1 MAGLST
7 TKITMGIFFLCAMGL
22 LLFRPLSSESAHGDI
37 PLEEYKKLLAEL
49 GKKESEL
56 KHLQTLS
63 RAPAVF
69 DRGSHTPSGSA
80 DMSAAA
86 GKLKE
91 DIAKSSAPIGFDAG
105 GLEYKTQFSEFPA
118 EQKWDVCTVGAGISG
133 SVMAERYSKVYGKK
147 TLVMDI
153 RKHIAGNCYDWR
165 DPFTGI
171 MMNLYG
177 AHLWHTNSERVWR
190 YISLFKK
197 YAGWRRWDHTVVG
210 WIGDRLL
217 PIPVNIDTVNG
228 LFDETIKT
236 EPEMDAWLKTVQ
248 VPCDG
253 ECKNAEEMAMSRV
266 GKDLYEKIFKTYTV
280 KQWSKTPAQLD
291 ALVTARIPVRN
302 NRDARY
308 FGDKYQ
314 VLPSKGYTQWFVG
327 MLDDPNIDILLG
339 PGANYFDIKDQ
350 LKDRCGKLIFTGPID
365 KYFKDSGLEKLE
377 YRSINFEA
385 DILPNEGYFQ
395 TSSVVNYPGGDVDFT
410 RIVEYKHYFHQ
421 KSPYTVIVKE
431 YSTDIGDPYYP
442 VPNPRNHALYK
453 KYQAL
458 AEKEEKENNVIFVGR
473 LASYKY
479 FNMDKAIENT
489 LNIFDR
495 IESNPKMPDIDP
507 AGEGIDRD
515 GTSNT
520 VSDSVD

>member
-1 MAGLST
+1 MVILLGLVVFVYFMASAEDSVMESEAGETVTAQQFSAVQNKL
-7 TKITMGIFFLCAMGL
+7 
-22 LLFRPLSSESAHGDI
+22 ESA
-37 PLEEYKKLLAEL
+37 KTEL
-49 GKKESEL
+49 GKLRKA
-56 KHLQTLS
+56 
-63 RAPAVF
+63 RA
-69 DRGSHTPSGSA
+69 SSNSGGI
-80 DMSAAA
+80 D
-86 GKLKE
+86 KLAE
-91 DIAKSSAPIGFDAG
+91 GALIDAIAKSSAPIGFDAG
-105 GLEYKTQFSEFPA
+105 GLDYKTSLGDFPK
-118 EQKWDVCTVGAGISG
+118 EKTWDVCTVGAGISG
-133 SVMAERYSKVYGKK
+133 SVMAERYSKIKGKT

-165 DPFTGI
+165 DPYTGI
-171 MMNLYG
+171 LMNLYG
-177 AHLWHTNSERVWR
+177 AHLWHTNSERVWN
-190 YISLFKK
+190 YINLFKK
-197 YAGWRRWDHTVVG
+197 YAGWRRWDHQVVG
-210 WIGDRLL
+210 WIDDRLL

-236 EPEMDAWLKTVQ
+236 EPEMDKWLAKVQ

-266 GKDLYEKIFKTYTV
+266 GKNLYEKIFKTYTV
-280 KQWSKTPAQLD
+280 KQWDKTPDQLD

-302 NRDARY
+302 NRDSRY

-339 PGANYFDIKDQ
+339 PGANYFELRSQ
-350 LKDRCGKLIFTGPID
+350 LDTRCGKLIFTGPID
-365 KYFKDSGLEKLE
+365 KYFKDAGLEKLE

-385 DILPNEGYFQ
+385 EVIENDGYFQ
-395 TSSVVNYPGGDVDFT
+395 PNSVVNYPGGDVKFT

-421 KSPYTVIVKE
+421 HSSKTVIVRE
-431 YSTDIGDPYYP
+431 YTTKDGDPYYP

-458 AEKEEKENNVIFVGR
+458 AAEEEKAKNVHFVGR

-479 FNMDKAIENT
+479 FNMDAAIENT
-489 LNIFDR
+489 LNMFDK
-495 IESNPKMPDIDP
+495 IENNPPMPDID
-507 AGEGIDRD
+507 AKGVAVDRD

>member
-1 MAGLST
+1 MSGVQRLGAS
-7 TKITMGIFFLCAMGL
+7 I
-22 LLFRPLSSESAHGDI
+22 LF
-37 PLEEYKKLLAEL
+37 
-49 GKKESEL
+49 
-56 KHLQTLS
+56 
-63 RAPAVF
+63 AVF
-69 DRGSHTPSGSA
+69 ILVTFNFIASSPEEDATGGHGQIDQQEMNRVKDELEVAKAALGSA
-80 DMSAAA
+80 RRRVESNDDGDRAKHAAS
-86 GKLKE
+86 LKE
-91 DIAKSSAPIGFDAG
+91 NIARSSAPIGFDAG
-105 GLEYKTQFSEFPA
+105 GLDYKTGLDSFPA
-118 EQKWDVCTVGAGISG
+118 DKKWDVCTVGAGISG
-133 SVMAERYSKVYGKK
+133 SVMAERYAKVFGKT

-171 MMNLYG
+171 LMNLYG

-190 YISLFKK
+190 YINLFKK
-197 YAGWRRWDHTVVG
+197 TAGWRRWDHKVVG
-210 WIGDRLL
+210 WIDDRLL

-236 EPEMDAWLKTVQ
+236 EPEMDKWLQRVQ
-248 VPCDG
+248 VPCEG

-266 GKDLYEKIFKTYTV
+266 GKNLYEKIFKTYTV
-280 KQWSKTPAQLD
+280 KQWSKTPDQLD

-327 MLDDPNIDILLG
+327 MLDDPKIDIMLG
-339 PGANYFDIKDQ
+339 VDYFKLRDRLDQ
-350 LKDRCGKLIFTGPID
+350 RCGKLIFTGPID

-385 DILPNEGYFQ
+385 DILPMDGYFQ
-395 TSSVVNYPGGDVDFT
+395 PNSVVNYPGGDVKYT

-421 KSPYTVIVKE
+421 HSPYTVIVKE
-431 YSTDIGDPYYP
+431 YSTDKGDPYYP

-453 KYQAL
+453 KYQEL
-458 AEKEEKENNVIFVGR
+458 AAAEEKKKNVHFVGR

-489 LNIFDR
+489 LNMFDK
-495 IESNPKMPDIDP
+495 IENNPKMLDIDP
-507 AGEGIDRD
+507 EGEAIDRD
-515 GTSNT
+515 GTSKT